1 MKYLTNDKLLIV
13 GAGGMIGSNL
23 VQSALMLIERAD
35 NTVNICEM
43 KFSQNEFVID
53 KDYDAVLRHKLS
65 RFGASVSHRKAI
77 LLTMVTT
84 YGVAHN
90 AYWNRVQS
98 EVIAD
103 DLFSE

>member
-1 MKYLTNDKLLIV
+1 MDSMGLTRYMSVLMDDAMKQARFFDH
-13 GAGGMIGSNL
+13 
-23 VQSALMLIERAD
+23 
-35 NTVNICEM
+35 
-43 KFSQNEFVID
+43 EFVID

-77 LLTMVTT
+77 HLTMVTT

-98 EVIAD
+98 EVVAD

>member
-1 MKYLTNDKLLIV
+1 MKDDPVY
-13 GAGGMIGSNL
+13 GAGAQID
-23 VQSALMLIERAD
+23 MLIERAD
-35 NTVNICEM
+35 NTVNVCEM

-77 LLTMVTT
+77 HLTMVTT

-98 EVIAD
+98 EVVAD
-103 DLFSE
+103 DLFRE

>member
-1 MKYLTNDKLLIV
+1 
-13 GAGGMIGSNL
+13 
-23 VQSALMLIERAD
+23 
-35 NTVNICEM
+35 M

-53 KDYDAVLRHKLS
+53 KDYDADASSQAL

-77 LLTMVTT
+77 HLTMVTT

-98 EVIAD
+98 EVVAD
-103 DLFSE
+103 DLLVNNCKKGIFDIFSL